1 MAEKKVSKFQI
12 WVTAV
17 GFLGLLFVPSV
28 AWVFC
33 HNVIG
38 DDTSENRALAKM
50 PEISLKNIGELPE
63 KIEEAYNDHAPFRAP
78 IRAMWAKLNYFGFD
92 DSTSDNVLIGKNEGE
107 RKKSWLF
114 YKSSLDNNSVRDA
127 QGLKVYSESE
137 MKASLTKIESETKKF
152 EEKGARLYYFVAP
165 SKESVYEE
173 FFPENVKIYNE
184 PRTKKLSQYITD
196 QGVNNYYYAY
206 EDMLAAKESGQLYFR
221 HDTHWNELGAFVG
234 FKGLI
239 KMIEP
244 KYNNLQY
251 NLGESKTIFGGD
263 LAKMLD
269 IKDYFVDEQPDVLY
283 MESSNYQEEKQ
294 RTKTSSIVKTKNEAA
309 PIKKKIMVVGDSY
322 RSAME
327 DYLAKSFSEVVSLH
341 RQDYKDGMFENYN
354 PDIVVY
360 EFTERYSNMIKNFSF
375 IK

>member
-12 WVTAV
+12 LVTAV

-137 MKASLTKIESETKKF
+137 IKASLTKIESETKKF

-360 EFTERYSNMIKNFSF
+360 EFAERYSNMIKNFSF

>member
-12 WVTAV
+12 LVTAV

-137 MKASLTKIESETKKF
+137 IQASLTKIESETKKF

-360 EFTERYSNMIKNFSF
+360 EFAERYSNMIKNFSF